1 MTNLNPDD
9 VEQYPLI
16 EVANPNAGAQ
26 GKSATMMVFRTW
38 TVNDVKAACEGIPG
52 PEVYAAAFKQGVQ
65 GLHGSPG
72 KCGIGAFPSTCLKS
86 TPCGIRT
93 PVADEHDV
101 PVPCETSELHGHC
114 PLTTSSYD

>member
-65 GLHGSPG
+65 GLSWQSRQVRNW
-72 KCGIGAFPSTCLKS
+72 CFSIYLS
-86 TPCGIRT
+86 
-93 PVADEHDV
+93 
-101 PVPCETSELHGHC
+101 
-114 PLTTSSYD
+114 